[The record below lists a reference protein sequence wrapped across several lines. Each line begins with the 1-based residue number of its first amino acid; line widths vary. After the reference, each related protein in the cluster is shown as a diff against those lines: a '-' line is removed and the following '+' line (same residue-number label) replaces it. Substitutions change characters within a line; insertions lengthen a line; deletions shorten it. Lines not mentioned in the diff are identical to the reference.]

1 MVVNSPLEVIVLTFE
16 GIYTPAI
23 TPYAADGSIDFA
35 RFSEVLESLIEARV
49 HGIIIGGST
58 GEYYAQSQEERKAL
72 VEHARQVIGTRLP
85 LIVGTGATRTEDA
98 VDYAK
103 HAREIK
109 ADAILVTSP
118 PYALP
123 TELEN
128 AHHALTV
135 DKAAQLPI
143 MLYNYPGRMGI
154 TMGETYFREV
164 SRSPNVVAIKES
176 SGDFNNLHLLACK
189 FPNIALSC
197 GWDDQALEFFAWGA
211 KSWVCA
217 GSNFLPREHVALYEA
232 CVIEKNFDKG
242 RAIMTAMLPLMDF
255 LETGKFVQSIKH
267 GCEIIGLKTGSV
279 RAPLRPLNSDE
290 KRSLQ
295 TVVATLKRTVA
306 QITAGA
312 NHA

>member
-1 MVVNSPLEVIVLTFE
+1 MNFE

-23 TPYAADGSIDFA
+23 TPHDPDGQIDKAAFA
-35 RFSEVLESLIEARV
+35 AVLESLIEAKV

-58 GEYYAQSQEERKAL
+58 GEYYAQTAQERIDLASY
-72 VEHARQVIGTRLP
+72 ARQVLANRIP
-85 LIVGTGATRTEDA
+85 LIVGTGATRTEDSVA
-98 VDYAK
+98 YATAAK
-103 HAREIK
+103 EIG

-123 TELEN
+123 TEKEN
-128 AHHALTV
+128 AIHALTV
-135 DKAAQLPI
+135 DRAANLPI
-143 MLYNYPGRMGI
+143 MLYNYPARMGVM
-154 TMGETYFREV
+154 MGDEYF
-164 SRSPNVVAIKES
+164 SRVGKSRNVKAIKES
-176 SGDFNNLHLLACK
+176 SGEMANLHLLARK
-189 FPNIALSC
+189 YPHIAVSC

-255 LETGKFVQSIKH
+255 LETGKFVQSIKY
-267 GCEIIGLKTGSV
+267 GCEIAGLKAGPV
-279 RAPLRPLNSDE
+279 RAPLRGLNSEE
-290 KRSLQ
+290 KRTLQ

-306 QITAGA
+306 QITSGA